1 MARYD
6 KFGALDDAIG
16 TDGDY
21 GFIGFNNRLRPDQ
34 LSRGMLADSRNM
46 RLDRNGE
53 AQVRKGVELIEAP
66 FAVGGDVL
74 RLPVTAEIDD
84 GVTSLLPT
92 TIESAS
98 LTSNVVSLILND
110 PAIEPGHSF
119 QIGNEVTVEGVQFTT
134 TDPNG
139 VHTLT
144 NVTDNGDTVTLTY
157 ALTGANETYVTAVVL
172 PETLPF
178 DLTGVTTQAVVG
190 YGMVLDQGQVT
201 EVYASTGF
209 SDPANNASQYIL
221 IASNLKVV
229 AKNLSTGATTD
240 IIYPAGETVPPE
252 ADMIQAFNKV
262 FIFRNGQAALEW
274 DGDFTGTPAF
284 TKVASGTYT
293 QPVTVSPSDLDISNG
308 KATATLTTA
317 ELAEFKVGQKIII
330 ENAGNSSLVVGDEYV
345 IAEIDTPSDT
355 LSFFVQHADE
365 SNRTSV
371 VFERPVSVGLGFSH
385 MPAPPFAV
393 YHQRR
398 LVMPYRFEVND
409 TVDSFTSR
417 GILDEVIA
425 SDILDTDTYDRIY
438 AQYRFNAGTAD
449 YIVGLH
455 SFAEDSLLVFNRNS
469 IHLVQNTINL
479 EAASTRLLTN
489 EVGCVAR
496 KSIKQVGNQVIFLS
510 DNGVYG
516 TQFLDEYNL
525 RGTETPLSEPIN
537 ETIKRINKEAW
548 EQSVAVYF
556 DNRYYI
562 AVPLDDATKNN
573 AILVYNFLN
582 QQWESVDTTNN
593 VNWDIEGLIVAGDG
607 SDRGVYAINQLG
619 GIHRLDYRV
628 DGVDRIVTAIGEEA
642 NGVDIE
648 AAITTRQYTLGS
660 MDRKKWKE
668 FDMHVQSSDTND
680 SDLSIQVETE
690 NPDATTVIGTLS
702 SFNGSVLPAGEDVS
716 IRGRIGNKRGYGI
729 QFTFNNT
736 TGRPRIRA
744 IEVDGSATFRSTNKA
759 I

>member
-1 MARYD
+1 MSRYSTY
-6 KFGALDDAIG
+6 GQLDDPIAK
-16 TDGDY
+16 DADR

-34 LSRGMLADSRNM
+34 LQPGMLADAQNVRM
-46 RLDRNGE
+46 DRNGE
-53 AQVRKGVELIEAP
+53 AQVRKGVELILAP
-66 FAVGGDVL
+66 LAVD
-74 RLPVTAEIDD
+74 ED
-84 GVTSLLPT
+84 
-92 TIESAS
+92 
-98 LTSNVVSLILND
+98 
-110 PAIEPGHSF
+110 
-119 QIGNEVTVEGVQFTT
+119 
-134 TDPNG
+134 
-139 VHTLT
+139 
-144 NVTDNGDTVTLTY
+144 
-157 ALTGANETYVTAVVL
+157 ALS
-172 PETLPF
+172 LPF
-178 DLTGVTTQAVVG
+178 DLPTALEEGDATTAILNDDVVNAI
-190 YGMVLDQGQVT
+190 YG
-201 EVYASTGF
+201 STGF
-209 SDPANNASQYIL
+209 SNPNNITSQYIV
-221 IASNLKVV
+221 IAANAKAIAINV
-229 AKNLSTGATTD
+229 ADETTTD
-240 IIYPAGETVPPE
+240 IAYPAGLAITQS

-262 FIFRNGQAALEW
+262 FIFRNGETALEW
-274 DGDFTGTPAF
+274 NGVLTGTPEF

-398 LVMPYRFEVND
+398 LVMPFKF
-409 TVDSFTSR
+409 TVDSSADSFTSR

-425 SDILDTDTYDRIY
+425 SDILDTDTYDQIY

-449 YIVGLH
+449 FVVGLH
-455 SFAEDSLLVFNRNS
+455 SFAEDRLLVFNRNS
-469 IHLVQNTINL
+469 IHIVENTTSL
-479 EAASTRLLTN
+479 QAATTRVLTN

-496 KSIKQVGNQVIFLS
+496 KSIVQVGSQVIFLS

-516 TQFLDEYNL
+516 TQFMDEYNL
-525 RGTETPLSEPIN
+525 RGTETPLSGPIN

-548 EQSVAVYF
+548 DQSVAIYF

-562 AVPLDDATKNN
+562 AVPLDASSDNN

-582 QQWESVDTTNN
+582 QQWESIDTVDDGNYHTTNMM
-593 VNWDIEGLIVAGDG
+593 VVGDG
-607 SDRGVYAINQLG
+607 NDRGVYAVNNVG
-619 GIHRLDYRV
+619 GVHRLDQRV
-628 DGVDRIVTAIGEEA
+628 DGVDRVITQIGGSQVTPNIQAS
-642 NGVDIE
+642 V
-648 AAITTRQYTLGS
+648 TTRQYTLNS

-668 FDMHVQSSDTND
+668 FDLHVQSSDSNT
-680 SDLSIQVETE
+680 SDFDITIETE
-690 NPDATTVIGTLS
+690 NPDVESVLGSLAS
-702 SFNGSVLPAGEDVS
+702 YNGSALAVGEDVS
-716 IRGRIGNKRGYGI
+716 IRGRIGNRRGYGI
-729 QFTFNNT
+729 QFKFNNT

-744 IEVDGSATFRSTNKA
+744 IEVEGATSMRSTNKA

>member
-53 AQVRKGVELIEAP
+53 AQVRKGVELVLAP
-66 FAVGGDVL
+66 LAVGVD
-74 RLPVTAEIDD
+74 
-84 GVTSLLPT
+84 
-92 TIESAS
+92 
-98 LTSNVVSLILND
+98 
-110 PAIEPGHSF
+110 
-119 QIGNEVTVEGVQFTT
+119 
-134 TDPNG
+134 
-139 VHTLT
+139 
-144 NVTDNGDTVTLTY
+144 
-157 ALTGANETYVTAVVL
+157 AL
-172 PETLPF
+172 TLPF
-178 DLTGVTTQAVVG
+178 DLPTVGQEGDGITAILNDNAINAIYGSCAYSNPNDVTG
-190 YGMVLDQGQVT
+190 
-201 EVYASTGF
+201 
-209 SDPANNASQYIL
+209 QYII
-221 IASNLKVV
+221 IASNSKAV
-229 AKNLSTGATTD
+229 AINVADSTTTD
-240 IIYPAGETVPPE
+240 IAYPPLVSVSQSV
-252 ADMIQAFNKV
+252 DMIQAFNKV
-262 FIFRNGQAALEW
+262 FIFRNGQTAMEW

-284 TKVASGTYT
+284 TKVASGEYS
-293 QPVTVSPSDLDISNG
+293 QPVQIVCASGEFALIQNRGIVNQSDGVSVGSTITVIGDKTLSTDQTSGLTIGAEFVVSKIFEG
-308 KATATLTTA
+308 GSTTTITVATATSISGGEYDGLYKVTITA
-317 ELAEFKVGQKIII
+317 
-330 ENAGNSSLVVGDEYV
+330 AGHGKNVGDPIDITGFGDSKIDGSRFVAEVNGNDIVFYV
-345 IAEIDTPSDT
+345 PQNPSTTVNGGETVALAHGFEFYVDASKTDSHVTDGESLTSTP
-355 LSFFVQHADE
+355 
-365 SNRTSV
+365 
-371 VFERPVSVGLGFSH
+371 VFTRKVSVGLGFSH
-385 MPAPPFAV
+385 MPSPPFAT

-562 AVPLDDATKNN
+562 AVPLDGATENN

-582 QQWESVDTTNN
+582 QQWESVDTVADDNYYSTNLL
-593 VNWDIEGLIVAGDG
+593 VLGDG
-607 SDRGVYAINQLG
+607 NNRGVYAINDVG
-619 GIHRLDYRV
+619 GVHRLENRI
-628 DGVDRIVTAIGEEA
+628 DGVDRVITQIGGSQLQPNIDA
-642 NGVDIE
+642 S
-648 AAITTRQYTLGS
+648 ITTRQYTLGS
-660 MDRKKWKE
+660 MERKKWKE
-668 FDMHVQSSDTND
+668 YELHIQSSDDNT
-680 SDLSIQVETE
+680 SDLSIQAETE
-690 NPDATTVIGTLS
+690 NPDAIASLGDLS
-702 SFNGSVLPAGEDVS
+702 ELNGSALAIGEDVS
-716 IRGRIGNKRGYGI
+716 IRGRIGNRRGYGI
-729 QFTFNNT
+729 QLTLNNT